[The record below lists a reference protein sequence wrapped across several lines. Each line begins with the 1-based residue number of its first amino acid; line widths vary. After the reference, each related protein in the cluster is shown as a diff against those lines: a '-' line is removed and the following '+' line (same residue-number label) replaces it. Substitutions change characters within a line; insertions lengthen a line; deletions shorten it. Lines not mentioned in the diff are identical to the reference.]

1 MAADAARAL
10 VRERLYAPLVLGE
23 PEPVGQ
29 VPYELEPL
37 AILLDECME
46 MVEFRDAERAAEHKA
61 LCRAYDERAAQTPAA
76 LASELEHTQFNYAL
90 ALDAVAAL
98 QPDPDATCVEGRA
111 RPLVDDAAL
120 DTLRAEHDAALE
132 ALRAEHSATLESL
145 HAKHAEALAART
157 AAHDAALHTTRTQHA
172 AALAAQAQAHTD
184 ALDAER
190 ATHADAQRDAAQAH
204 DTAVRA
210 LQDTHTR
217 ATEALAAQHAD
228 ELQALRTA
236 HAAALDT
243 QRADH
248 VARAQAWD
256 AERAQW
262 AQAMDA
268 ASAQRAAD
276 ARRIASL
283 AATVDALARSVQ
295 QSDVLLASVRERVD
309 AHEAWDAQHARA
321 YAALAERYVAH
332 SHRLATE
339 QAQAEAHEAARTAA
353 EQARDAA
360 HAAAEAKTARAHEA
374 ERRLAELQRDV
385 EQTREVQADVAA
397 LQARAAHAEAEVTAL
412 RERAQDA
419 EPLRV
424 AAAQLQR
431 EVDELQTVVSMHKT
445 SAKHAEQDHVRA
457 EETIRELYV
466 PSLPS
471 TSNIYVLEHAAR
483 ARDDELASLRDARQ
497 RHTEQ
502 IRALK
507 AAEKAWRAERDAGGW
522 HERIA
527 QLELEL
533 SAKAEEVEEADTRIL
548 SALRDNKRL
557 AAQNK
562 ALQAKLAHAS
572 AASGGEARVAQPLA
586 DRTNRREAPPPVS
599 PGASPDKAGRGE
611 ARFRDRL
618 ARFKP
623 AT

>member
-10 VRERLYAPLVLGE
+10 VHERLYAPLVLGE
-23 PEPVGQ
+23 PETAAQ

-46 MVEFRDAERAAEHKA
+46 IVEFRDAERAAEHKA
-61 LCRAYDERAAQTPAA
+61 LRRAYDEQAAQAPTA
-76 LASELEHTQFNYAL
+76 LAVELEHTQFNYAL

-98 QPDPDATCVEGRA
+98 KPDPDATCVDGRV
-111 RPLVDDAAL
+111 RPPVDDAAL
-120 DTLRAEHDAALE
+120 DTLRAEHSAALAALREEHAAALE
-132 ALRAEHSATLESL
+132 AL
-145 HAKHAEALAART
+145 HAQHADTLAART
-157 AAHDAALHTTRTQHA
+157 AAHDAALHTAHTQHTE
-172 AALAAQAQAHTD
+172 ALAAQAQAHSD

-190 ATHADAQRDAAQAH
+190 TAHADAQQNAAHEH
-204 DTAVRA
+204 DSSVRA
-210 LQDTHTR
+210 LQDAHTR
-217 ATEALAAQHAD
+217 ETEALAARHTD
-228 ELQALRTA
+228 ELHALRAT

-243 QRADH
+243 QRAEH
-248 VARAQAWD
+248 AARAQAWD
-256 AERAQW
+256 TERAAW
-262 AQAMDA
+262 AQAADA
-268 ASAQRAAD
+268 AAAQRAAD
-276 ARRIASL
+276 AERIASL
-283 AATVDALARSVQ
+283 SATVDALARSVQ
-295 QSDVLLASVRERVD
+295 QSEVLLASVRERVD
-309 AHEAWDAQHARA
+309 AHEAWDVQHARA
-321 YAALAERYVAH
+321 YAALAERG
-332 SHRLATE
+332 
-339 QAQAEAHEAARTAA
+339 AAG
-353 EQARDAA
+353 AR
-360 HAAAEAKTARAHEA
+360 
-374 ERRLAELQRDV
+374 
-385 EQTREVQADVAA
+385 
-397 LQARAAHAEAEVTAL
+397 AHAEAEVAAL

-466 PSLPS
+466 PSLPR
-471 TSNIYVLEHAAR
+471 TSNVYVLEHAVR
-483 ARDDELASLRDARQ
+483 ARDDELATLRDARQ

-548 SALRDNKRL
+548 GALRDNKRL

-562 ALQAKLAHAS
+562 ALQAKLAHAT
-572 AASGGEARVAQPLA
+572 AAPGGDARVAQPLA
-586 DRTNRREAPPPVS
+586 DRTNRRDAPAPVS

-611 ARFRDRL
+611 AHFRDRL